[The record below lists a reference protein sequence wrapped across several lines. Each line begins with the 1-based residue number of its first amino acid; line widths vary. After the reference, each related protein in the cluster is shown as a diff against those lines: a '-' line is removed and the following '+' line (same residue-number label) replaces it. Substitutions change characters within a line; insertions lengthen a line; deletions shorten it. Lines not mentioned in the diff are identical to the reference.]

1 MPPFDPDRQP
11 SLGGMRVSRR
21 AMLKGAAALIVITGV
36 PLLAQQSITGQ
47 DAPDSGEATPSASP
61 SASPQAS
68 SAGVAAV
75 TVGFTIDLRF
85 DPDVLTIA
93 TGTAVTWTNNSPMP
107 HTATGDPEQNPVA
120 ASHPEYITLPEGAAP
135 WGSDML
141 QPGDRYTYVFDVL
154 GEYKYICIPHV
165 MSGMRGTIVVE
176 G

>member
-1 MPPFDPDRQP
+1 MPPLEPDGHP
-11 SLGGMRVSRR
+11 SQGGMRVSRR
-21 AMLKGAAALIVITGV
+21 TIFKGATAITVIAGA
-36 PLLAQQSITGQ
+36 PLLAQRSITGQ
-47 DAPDSGEATPSASP
+47 DAPASGEATPSASP

-68 SAGVAAV
+68 PANVAEAV
-75 TVGFTIDLRF
+75 VGFTIDLRF
-85 DPDVLTIA
+85 DPDVLTIGA
-93 TGTAVTWTNNSPMP
+93 GTAVTWTNNSPMP

-120 ASHPEYITLPEGAAP
+120 ASHPEYIALPEGAAP

-141 QPGDRYTYVFDVL
+141 QPGDSYTYVFDVP